1 MSELLKTK
9 RREGY
14 RQLNLFVAEW
24 HVTQT
29 KAVCEAYELS
39 LSSLLERLIEGQ
51 PLVRKSGPATG
62 SDQSF
67 RRIAQGLETN
77 LAQLEAALATAK
89 ADQANHPV
97 YSKLIT
103 DNRTGQRLAV
113 IDATFVHFRAL
124 AAQVRR
130 LTATPAA
137 TVPESE
143 PEVLALLSSI
153 PTDRAERL
161 PKRNSRS
168 PGTHRA
174 NRLLFSI
181 STAHY
186 EGFEAIKNEL
196 YARCGFDSDDENYA
210 VQQSYAAT
218 FFYLLRHTRQEK
230 IGCAFSQ
237 VQLRDIEQIGQL
249 INAEAF
255 RVNLESLRT
264 KELDL
269 IKLMRAFINIK
280 SDVTKINNQKEEQ

>member
-1 MSELLKTK
+1 MNDLLKTK

-14 RQLNLFVAEW
+14 RQLNLFVAEG
-24 HVTQT
+24 HVAQT

-67 RRIAQGLETN
+67 RRISQGLETN

-89 ADQANHPV
+89 ADQANHLV
-97 YSKLIT
+97 YSKVIT
-103 DNRTGQRLAV
+103 DNRTGQKLAL

-124 AAQVRR
+124 SAQVRR
-130 LTATPAA
+130 LTATPNA

-143 PEVLALLSSI
+143 PEVLALLYGI
-153 PTDRAERL
+153 PADRAARL
-161 PKRNSRS
+161 PRRNSRS
-168 PGTHRA
+168 PGAHRA

-186 EGFEAIKNEL
+186 EDFEAIKKEL

-218 FFYLLRHTRQEK
+218 FFYLLRHAKQEK

-237 VQLRDIEQIGQL
+237 AQLSEIEQIGQS
-249 INAEAF
+249 INAEAY
-255 RVNLESLRT
+255 RVNLETLRT

-269 IKLMRAFINIK
+269 VKLMRAFVSIK
-280 SDVTKINNQKEEQ
+280 SDVTRINN